1 MSYFSIFRS
10 TNLPASAGSYSVRD
24 GAQGMMSG
32 DDARRRDRR
41 RIGDAWSGKGEASR
55 DAVVVRSGG
64 KLTMG
69 PWQGVLTA

>member
-1 MSYFSIFRS
+1 MTAGGTLKRVKSS
-10 TNLPASAGSYSVRD
+10 TLLSRD